1 MPLDFPNIV
10 PENNLRVPDA
20 LTIKHGPAR
29 LLSRFVLEGDKAV
42 RRAGLK
48 LRLRHDFDELAW
60 INKREVS
67 NGSWF
72 RLVDAY
78 NPEYTILTPE
88 NAFWISGEDENGE
101 VAASWAARVFHW
113 PDTNLAEQ
121 AVPFFYGRDDGQPC
135 KVTAPAAKLIGGIVL
150 CGGAAWIRPDFR
162 GKGLGQLVPR
172 ILKAYAY
179 SRWPV
184 DWSICYVSRT
194 LIEKGVA
201 AGYGQ
206 KNFSYSIFY
215 PGSPWGDLE
224 VVVAYTPIL
233 EAYEDLANFMD
244 EELSD
249 VSTRNGAAM
258 RFSSLSEHR
267 VTNTSFDGVF
277 HGNSS
282 L

>member
-1 MPLDFPNIV
+1 MPLDYPNIV
-10 PENNLRVPDA
+10 PQNNLRLPDA
-20 LTIKHGPAR
+20 LTVKHGPTG

-42 RRAGLK
+42 RRIG
-48 LRLRHDFDELAW
+48 LRLRVRHDFDELAW
-60 INKREVS
+60 LNQREVS
-67 NGSWF
+67 SGSWF

-78 NPEYTILTPE
+78 NPKYTTLTPE
-88 NAFWISGEDENGE
+88 NAFWISGEDEDGN
-101 VAASWAARVFHW
+101 VAASWAARVFYW
-113 PDTNLAEQ
+113 PETNLAEQ
-121 AVPFFYGRDDGQPC
+121 AVSFFYGRDDGQRC
-135 KVTAPAAKLIGGIVL
+135 RVTAPAAKLISGIVL

-162 GKGLGQLVPR
+162 GKRLGYLVPR

-224 VVVAYTPIL
+224 VAVAYTPIA
-233 EAYEDLANFMD
+233 EAYDDLTSFME
-244 EELSD
+244 EELL
-249 VSTRNGAAM
+249 GAAEQVT
-258 RFSSLSEHR
+258 SLSNLSEHN
-267 VTNTSFDGVF
+267 VTSTSPDGVF

-282 L
+282 LWY